1 MLALRDSSVDV
12 DMLIVACRTLLRPDE
27 NPNVKHTQASLAA
40 HPVHP
45 AITKLQVPD
54 LLTLLARQC
63 VELQD
68 VIEHD
73 DDELYSPVM
82 AMDSLRT
89 LCAIAAGKGYKMQQ
103 CDISNAYLQGHL
115 TDRDGNPRYIYLH
128 DPLHRKDTQG
138 R

>member
-1 MLALRDSSVDV
+1 
-12 DMLIVACRTLLRPDE
+12 MLIVACRTLLRPDE

-73 DDELYSPVM
+73 DDEQTTKIS
-82 AMDSLRT
+82 T
-89 LCAIAAGKGYKMQQ
+89 LLAIMSIRAQVAAFAA
-103 CDISNAYLQGHL
+103 S
-115 TDRDGNPRYIYLH
+115 
-128 DPLHRKDTQG
+128 
-138 R
+138 